1 MPGPTLR
8 AGVTIRRFVLAAAA
22 SFALSLGCRGGGD
35 AAGDA
40 APSSEPEKCTR
51 IGQTCEF
58 SPNKLG
64 SCVLKDNCSQDCLVC
79 QSQH

>member
-1 MPGPTLR
+1 MQGSTFH
-8 AGVTIRRFVLAAAA
+8 AGVAVRRLVLAAAA
-22 SFALSLGCRGGGD
+22 SFALSMGCRGGGS
-35 AAGDA
+35 AVGDA
-40 APSSEPEKCTR
+40 APSSEPAKCTS